1 MSINLKGIASTDYG
15 KLFQIYISGVKDL
28 SGNSPANMYL
38 TAYLQTDTSYK
49 PQAQLLTLTRTG
61 YNTVTATFTRSIQ
74 YGGILQIAG
83 GALIPG
89 VVSTTDSKVVNYT
102 ISSTEALYTGVKAV
116 TINGWS
122 SYNVSPTDNTSSTPV
137 SRYIDFT
144 ADTTSPI
151 LVNYTFDPDKAI
163 LILTYNE
170 NVTLTSAAGVFVS
183 TYTSSNEDI
192 RPNTNISYTKIVHTD
207 GNNIIKLQ
215 LSGVSTIGTYVF
227 SLDQGFVTDNFN
239 NKSALK
245 SMLLQNTSGTSS
257 ELPGPYSVTQSAT
270 NFSQINVKFIYKL
283 DVASAQMVSNY
294 TIAGLTILSATVSE
308 NTTSGSNVILTVA
321 DGSIVTE
328 IARPVTI
335 KGVSGYNNSYSAI
348 TNYTSSITLKENVKP
363 TCTGLAFDTTAKNI
377 VRLNFNE
384 AITGTI
390 TVKVTSVVNS
400 TTFEIPTSN
409 VAISGSSVVITL
421 TSIPSNNSWL
431 RVDVLTNNISDVN
444 GNSASAIQTSY
455 MTGVTY

>member
-1 MSINLKGIASTDYG
+1 
-15 KLFQIYISGVKDL
+15 
-28 SGNSPANMYL
+28 
-38 TAYLQTDTSYK
+38 
-49 PQAQLLTLTRTG
+49 
-61 YNTVTATFTRSIQ
+61 
-74 YGGILQIAG
+74 
-83 GALIPG
+83 
-89 VVSTTDSKVVNYT
+89 
-102 ISSTEALYTGVKAV
+102 
-116 TINGWS
+116 
-122 SYNVSPTDNTSSTPV
+122 
-137 SRYIDFT
+137 
-144 ADTTSPI
+144 
-151 LVNYTFDPDKAI
+151 
-163 LILTYNE
+163 
-170 NVTLTSAAGVFVS
+170 
-183 TYTSSNEDI
+183 
-192 RPNTNISYTKIVHTD
+192 
-207 GNNIIKLQ
+207 
-215 LSGVSTIGTYVF
+215 
-227 SLDQGFVTDNFN
+227 
-239 NKSALK
+239 
-245 SMLLQNTSGTSS
+245 
-257 ELPGPYSVTQSAT
+257 
-270 NFSQINVKFIYKL
+270 
-283 DVASAQMVSNY
+283 MVSNY